1 MQKAQTVDDLSEKEQ
16 IERIRGWWNENGNY
30 VIVGVVVGVGLLF
43 GINYWRN
50 QTLNTQLGASSQFE
64 ALANEVAENRLEPAQ
79 EIAAGIYADYPDT
92 IYAAQTR
99 LAMARLYMD
108 QGRDQE
114 ASDELR
120 ALLATGGDS
129 EMQLVARLRLARIL
143 LYQGKAEEVL
153 ALLDGHMD
161 NAFAPRFR
169 EVLGDAYFELGRF
182 DEARDAYQAAVTD
195 ERANQLIDTA
205 LVNMKINDLPEAGST
220 AASPEPA
227 TDPNAA
233 DESGDESDE

>member
-1 MQKAQTVDDLSEKEQ
+1 MDDLSEKEQ

-50 QTLNTQLGASSQFE
+50 QTLNTQLGASIQFE
-64 ALANEVAENRLEPAQ
+64 ELANEVAENRLEPAQ
-79 EIAAGIYADYPDT
+79 AIAAGIYAQYPDT

-120 ALLATGGDS
+120 ALLASGGDS

-153 ALLDGHMD
+153 TLLEGHLD
-161 NAFAPRFR
+161 NAFAPRYQ
-169 EVLGDAYFELGRF
+169 EVLGDAYVEAGRYG
-182 DEARDAYQAAVTD
+182 EARDAYQAALSD
-195 ERANQLIDTA
+195 PRANQLVDTA
-205 LVNMKINDLPEAGST
+205 LVNMKINDLPEAEGT
-220 AASPEPA
+220 AAAPEPA
-227 TDPNAA
+227 AEPNAA
-233 DESGDESDE
+233 DDSGEENGE

>member
-1 MQKAQTVDDLSEKEQ
+1 VDDLSEKEQ

-30 VIVGVVVGVGLLF
+30 VIVGIVVGVGLLF

-50 QTLNTQLGASSQFE
+50 QTLNTQLGASTQFE
-64 ALANEVAENRLEPAQ
+64 ELANEVAENRLEPAQ
-79 EIAAGIYADYPDT
+79 EIAAGIYAQYPDT

-120 ALLATGGDS
+120 ALLASGGDS
-129 EMQLVARLRLARIL
+129 EMQLVARLRLARIF

-153 ALLDGHMD
+153 TLLEGRVD
-161 NAFAPRFR
+161 NAFAPRYQ
-169 EVLGDAYFELGRF
+169 EVLGDAYFEVGRYG
-182 DEARDAYQAAVTD
+182 EARDAYQAALSD
-195 ERANQLIDTA
+195 PRANQLLDTA
-205 LVNMKINDLPEAGST
+205 LVNMKINDLPEAEGT
-220 AASPEPA
+220 AAAPEPA
-227 TDPNAA
+227 TDPSAA
-233 DESGDESDE
+233 DDPGEENGE

>member
-1 MQKAQTVDDLSEKEQ
+1 MDDLSEKEQ

-50 QTLNTQLGASSQFE
+50 QTLNTQLGASIQFE
-64 ALANEVAENRLEPAQ
+64 ELANEVAENRLEPAQ
-79 EIAAGIYADYPDT
+79 AIAAGIYAQYPDT

-120 ALLATGGDS
+120 ALLASGGDS
-129 EMQLVARLRLARIL
+129 EMQLVGPLTTSTSMPVRSARS
-143 LYQGKAEEVL
+143 
-153 ALLDGHMD
+153 
-161 NAFAPRFR
+161 
-169 EVLGDAYFELGRF
+169 GRV
-182 DEARDAYQAAVTD
+182 VTASLD
-195 ERANQLIDTA
+195 ERTVGLPLSELRGKCTLGLAAGPGRGPVA
-205 LVNMKINDLPEAGST
+205 LGALR
-220 AASPEPA
+220 AACIE
-227 TDPNAA
+227 TFVT
-233 DESGDESDE
+233 EWSDAS

>member
-1 MQKAQTVDDLSEKEQ
+1 MDDLSEKEQ

-50 QTLNTQLGASSQFE
+50 QTQNTQLGASTQFE
-64 ALANEVAENRLEPAQ
+64 ELANEVAENRLEPAQ
-79 EIAAGIYADYPDT
+79 EIATGIYEQYPDT

-120 ALLATGGDS
+120 ALLASSRDS

-153 ALLDGHMD
+153 AMLEGHMD
-161 NAFAPRFR
+161 NAFAPRYQ
-169 EVLGDAYFELGRF
+169 EVLGDAYFEVGRYG
-182 DEARDAYQAAVTD
+182 EARDAYQAALSD
-195 ERANQLIDTA
+195 PRANQLVDTA
-205 LVNMKINDLPEAGST
+205 LVNMKINDLPEAEGT
-220 AASPEPA
+220 AAAPEPA
-227 TDPNAA
+227 ADPNAA
-233 DESGDESDE
+233 DDSGDENGE

>member
-1 MQKAQTVDDLSEKEQ
+1 MDDLSEKEQ

-50 QTLNTQLGASSQFE
+50 QTLNTQLGASTQFE
-64 ALANEVAENRLEPAQ
+64 ELANEVAENRLEPAQ
-79 EIAAGIYADYPDT
+79 AIAAGIYAQYPDT

-120 ALLATGGDS
+120 ALLASGGDS

-153 ALLDGHMD
+153 TLLEGHVD
-161 NAFAPRFR
+161 NAFAPRYQ
-169 EVLGDAYFELGRF
+169 EVLGDAYFEVGRYG
-182 DEARDAYQAAVTD
+182 EARDAYQAALSD
-195 ERANQLIDTA
+195 PRANQLLDTA
-205 LVNMKINDLPEAGST
+205 LVNMKINDLPEAEGT
-220 AASPEPA
+220 AAASEPA
-227 TDPNAA
+227 TDPSA
-233 DESGDESDE
+233 SDDPGEENGE